1 MMKKGKKFIL
11 CLATLLVC
19 LFGLGTVKAE
29 EPFDNTSYYNGRVKV
44 EIISTYDKTK
54 GKYGQI
60 TYKYKFTNNTDQR
73 LYLFD
78 DMLKSSLGDLA
89 NDLGDGRYVDPGAC
103 LTVTVVYD
111 LPELKDVINNIDAC
125 FQIQQ
130 EGGHFLVV
138 ECGKGTDKVE
148 VEEPKPTP
156 EEPKTPEK
164 PKPTPAPKKET
175 PQVVKVPATAA
186 EASLIFI
193 SVGVGVVAIAATTL
207 YVIVKDNKSKDKVK

>member
-1 MMKKGKKFIL
+1 MKKSKKFIL

-19 LFGLGTVKAE
+19 LFSFGNVKAE
-29 EPFDNTSYYNGRVKV
+29 EPFDNEAYYNGRVKV

-103 LTVTVVYD
+103 LTVTVIYD

-130 EGGHFLVV
+130 EGGHFVVV

-156 EEPKTPEK
+156 EPTPEQ
-164 PKPTPAPKKET
+164 PKPTPTPNKET
-175 PQVVKVPATAA
+175 PQVVKVPSTAA
-186 EASLIFI
+186 EASLIFT
-193 SVGVGVVAIAATTL
+193 SVGVGIVAIAAITI